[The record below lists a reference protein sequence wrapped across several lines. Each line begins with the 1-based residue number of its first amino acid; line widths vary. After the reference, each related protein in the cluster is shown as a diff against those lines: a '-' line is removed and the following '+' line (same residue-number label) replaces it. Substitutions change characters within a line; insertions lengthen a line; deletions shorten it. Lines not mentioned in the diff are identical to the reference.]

1 MDLAALALAV
11 AGTAVGSFV
20 GFITGHGAGYTKG
33 QKHAKQSY
41 FDGLRKGFFTAQKL
55 YKKD

>member
-1 MDLAALALAV
+1 MSLAILALIIL
-11 AGTAVGSFV
+11 GFSIGGFF